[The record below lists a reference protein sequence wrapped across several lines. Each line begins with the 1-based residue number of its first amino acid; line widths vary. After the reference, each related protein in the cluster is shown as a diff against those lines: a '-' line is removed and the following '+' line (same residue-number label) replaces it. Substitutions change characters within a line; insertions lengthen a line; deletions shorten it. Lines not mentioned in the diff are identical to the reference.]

1 MFAFPSVNLGE
12 CFNQHKNG
20 NECRLVDKYENVK
33 KLIEKEGLKW
43 LGKTE
48 DFRDSPRIRVGFG
61 FQGKYDSHGYIW
73 ILTEMHWKIVE
84 EESKLFLLDFFAL
97 MLIYLPNGVM
107 NDEDSIEEI
116 MKRYSH
122 SLLKNQFDSF
132 MSSMMNVQD
141 LKTLDSLENTILQLL
156 NPY

>member
-1 MFAFPSVNLGE
+1 M
-12 CFNQHKNG
+12 
-20 NECRLVDKYENVK
+20 
-33 KLIEKEGLKW
+33 
-43 LGKTE
+43 
-48 DFRDSPRIRVGFG
+48 
-61 FQGKYDSHGYIW
+61 
-73 ILTEMHWKIVE
+73 E

-132 MSSMMNVQD
+132 MSSIMNVQD
-141 LKTLDSLENTILQLL
+141 LKTLDSLENTILQLS
-156 NPY
+156 NP

>member
-1 MFAFPSVNLGE
+1 M
-12 CFNQHKNG
+12 
-20 NECRLVDKYENVK
+20 
-33 KLIEKEGLKW
+33 
-43 LGKTE
+43 
-48 DFRDSPRIRVGFG
+48 
-61 FQGKYDSHGYIW
+61 
-73 ILTEMHWKIVE
+73 E

-132 MSSMMNVQD
+132 MSSIMNVQD
-141 LKTLDSLENTILQLL
+141 LKTLDSLENTILQLP

>member
-1 MFAFPSVNLGE
+1 M
-12 CFNQHKNG
+12 
-20 NECRLVDKYENVK
+20 
-33 KLIEKEGLKW
+33 
-43 LGKTE
+43 
-48 DFRDSPRIRVGFG
+48 
-61 FQGKYDSHGYIW
+61 
-73 ILTEMHWKIVE
+73 E

-141 LKTLDSLENTILQLL
+141 LKTLDSLENTILQLS

>member
-1 MFAFPSVNLGE
+1 M
-12 CFNQHKNG
+12 
-20 NECRLVDKYENVK
+20 
-33 KLIEKEGLKW
+33 
-43 LGKTE
+43 
-48 DFRDSPRIRVGFG
+48 
-61 FQGKYDSHGYIW
+61 
-73 ILTEMHWKIVE
+73 E

-141 LKTLDSLENTILQLL
+141 LKTLDSLENTILQLS
-156 NPY
+156 NP